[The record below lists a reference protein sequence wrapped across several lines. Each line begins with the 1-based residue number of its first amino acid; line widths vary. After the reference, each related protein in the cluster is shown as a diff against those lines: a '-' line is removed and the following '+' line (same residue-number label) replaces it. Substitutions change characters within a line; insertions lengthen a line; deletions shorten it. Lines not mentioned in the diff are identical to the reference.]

1 MRIYSYYSSVKMDIH
16 CIYTSLQLY
25 MKKWQ
30 DFSRSLFLSSYQ
42 IIGLQIVG
50 LFPVPKQLVDK
61 GYEQR
66 KKKEIETEG
75 KRKRKR
81 KKEREKEREK
91 ERKRQTVRKQNIPW
105 FKY

>member
-1 MRIYSYYSSVKMDIH
+1 
-16 CIYTSLQLY
+16 

-66 KKKEIETEG
+66 TKKKLRQKEREKGRE
-75 KRKRKR
+75 RKKGR
-81 KKEREKEREK
+81 KKERKKERD
-91 ERKRQTVRKQNIPW
+91 RL
-105 FKY
+105 